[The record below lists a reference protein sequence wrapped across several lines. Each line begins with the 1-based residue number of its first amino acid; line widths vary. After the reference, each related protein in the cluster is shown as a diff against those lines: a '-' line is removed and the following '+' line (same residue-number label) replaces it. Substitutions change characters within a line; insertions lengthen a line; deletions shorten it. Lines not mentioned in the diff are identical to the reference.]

1 MLVEKGEEDSVSSI
15 QPAVTRWQPAFF
27 LYTYLYILYCVI
39 GKEYRYIIL
48 IISKKAGPAG

>member
-39 GKEYRYIIL
+39 GTEYRNIIL